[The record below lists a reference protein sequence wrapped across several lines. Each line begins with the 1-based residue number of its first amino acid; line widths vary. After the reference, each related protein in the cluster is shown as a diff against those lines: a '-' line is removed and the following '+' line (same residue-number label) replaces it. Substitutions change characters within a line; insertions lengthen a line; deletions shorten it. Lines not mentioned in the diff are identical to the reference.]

1 MLGFKGGGDDDVVV
15 DNSSCL
21 LLIIVGISV
30 LVIERI
36 FCDLLL

>member
-15 DNSSCL
+15 DNNSCL